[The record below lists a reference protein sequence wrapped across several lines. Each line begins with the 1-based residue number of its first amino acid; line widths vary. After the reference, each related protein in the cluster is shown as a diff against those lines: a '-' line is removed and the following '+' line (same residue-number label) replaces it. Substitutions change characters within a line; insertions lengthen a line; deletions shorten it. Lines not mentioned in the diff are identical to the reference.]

1 MDFALSRLAKR
12 IGALPAFLVALLI
25 LCAATEIL
33 AAGATSPGPT
43 AQSSA
48 IRTERTTTRLLS
60 SLATVGPG
68 DRFLVAL
75 EQVFDPGWHSY
86 WKNPG
91 DSGFPATLTWRLP
104 EGATAGPVLWPTP
117 ERQRFGTLTN
127 YGHSGRLML
136 LAEIAAPRD
145 LVPGA
150 SVEIG
155 LAASWLVCADICIPE
170 EAVLTLVLPAGA
182 GGVPGQDAGR
192 IRAAADALPAT
203 HPWSDTRFARDG
215 DRLLLRVEG
224 GGLPSAPIAD
234 VYFFPVA
241 AELIDHAAA
250 QRHATDAQGLTIEI
264 PLAAGARKVPLDRLE
279 GVLAIAGRAGGNTGA
294 NAYLISAEAGAVA
307 PPPRTAET
315 AASVTLLQALL
326 LALAGGAL
334 LNLMPCVFPVLSMKA
349 LALASLPPQDR
360 SARRREGAAYAL
372 GVLLCFAAIAGL
384 MVALRAAGGELGWG
398 FQFQSPGFVA
408 CMALLMA
415 AVGLNLSGVFD
426 LRAIAMTLPARLH
439 AGGGAAFLTGTLAV
453 LVATPCTAPFMAVAL
468 GMALAAEP
476 AQMVGVVMALGV
488 GFAMPFALIAFLP
501 GLGAALPRPGPWM
514 GRLRAILAF
523 PMYATAAWLVW
534 VLSQQVDAAGF
545 AIGLASLVAL
555 AFAAWLTGVAG
566 DRGPARAFGAAVAL
580 AAFVAAATL
589 GAGSGTLGGGPR
601 PPAPMAGSEP
611 VAEPYS
617 AMRLAALRSEG
628 RAVFV
633 NMTAAWCITC
643 LFNEA
648 NALAAPQTRRLFA
661 ERGVVY
667 LKGDWTRRDP
677 AISEYLR
684 QHARSGVP
692 LYVAYPAAGGAPE
705 ILPQLL
711 DPDTIRRAFGG

>member
-1 MDFALSRLAKR
+1 
-12 IGALPAFLVALLI
+12 
-25 LCAATEIL
+25 
-33 AAGATSPGPT
+33 
-43 AQSSA
+43 
-48 IRTERTTTRLLS
+48 
-60 SLATVGPG
+60 
-68 DRFLVAL
+68 
-75 EQVFDPGWHSY
+75 
-86 WKNPG
+86 
-91 DSGFPATLTWRLP
+91 
-104 EGATAGPVLWPTP
+104 
-117 ERQRFGTLTN
+117 
-127 YGHSGRLML
+127 
-136 LAEIAAPRD
+136 
-145 LVPGA
+145 
-150 SVEIG
+150 
-155 LAASWLVCADICIPE
+155 
-170 EAVLTLVLPAGA
+170 
-182 GGVPGQDAGR
+182 
-192 IRAAADALPAT
+192 
-203 HPWSDTRFARDG
+203 
-215 DRLLLRVEG
+215 
-224 GGLPSAPIAD
+224 
-234 VYFFPVA
+234 
-241 AELIDHAAA
+241 
-250 QRHATDAQGLTIEI
+250 
-264 PLAAGARKVPLDRLE
+264 
-279 GVLAIAGRAGGNTGA
+279 
-294 NAYLISAEAGAVA
+294 
-307 PPPRTAET
+307 
-315 AASVTLLQALL
+315 
-326 LALAGGAL
+326 
-334 LNLMPCVFPVLSMKA
+334 
-349 LALASLPPQDR
+349 
-360 SARRREGAAYAL
+360 
-372 GVLLCFAAIAGL
+372 
-384 MVALRAAGGELGWG
+384 
-398 FQFQSPGFVA
+398 
-408 CMALLMA
+408 
-415 AVGLNLSGVFD
+415 
-426 LRAIAMTLPARLH
+426 
-439 AGGGAAFLTGTLAV
+439 
-453 LVATPCTAPFMAVAL
+453 
-468 GMALAAEP
+468 
-476 AQMVGVVMALGV
+476 MVGVVMALGV

-692 LYVAYPAAGGAPE
+692 LDVAEPAAGGAPE

>member
-1 MDFALSRLAKR
+1 
-12 IGALPAFLVALLI
+12 
-25 LCAATEIL
+25 
-33 AAGATSPGPT
+33 
-43 AQSSA
+43 
-48 IRTERTTTRLLS
+48 
-60 SLATVGPG
+60 
-68 DRFLVAL
+68 
-75 EQVFDPGWHSY
+75 
-86 WKNPG
+86 
-91 DSGFPATLTWRLP
+91 
-104 EGATAGPVLWPTP
+104 
-117 ERQRFGTLTN
+117 
-127 YGHSGRLML
+127 
-136 LAEIAAPRD
+136 
-145 LVPGA
+145 
-150 SVEIG
+150 
-155 LAASWLVCADICIPE
+155 
-170 EAVLTLVLPAGA
+170 
-182 GGVPGQDAGR
+182 
-192 IRAAADALPAT
+192 
-203 HPWSDTRFARDG
+203 
-215 DRLLLRVEG
+215 
-224 GGLPSAPIAD
+224 
-234 VYFFPVA
+234 
-241 AELIDHAAA
+241 
-250 QRHATDAQGLTIEI
+250 
-264 PLAAGARKVPLDRLE
+264 
-279 GVLAIAGRAGGNTGA
+279 
-294 NAYLISAEAGAVA
+294 
-307 PPPRTAET
+307 
-315 AASVTLLQALL
+315 
-326 LALAGGAL
+326 AL

-372 GVLLCFAAIAGL
+372 GVLLCFAAIAGV

-398 FQFQSPGFVA
+398 GQFQSPGFVA

-439 AGGGAAFLTGTLAV
+439 AGGGGAFLTGTLAV

-589 GAGSGTLGGGPR
+589 GAGSGTPGGGSR

-661 ERGVVY
+661 ERGVV
-667 LKGDWTRRDP
+667 
-677 AISEYLR
+677 
-684 QHARSGVP
+684 
-692 LYVAYPAAGGAPE
+692 
-705 ILPQLL
+705 
-711 DPDTIRRAFGG
+711 